1 MSTRDHAHL
10 RTALG
15 AALLGLALVGCSHRD
30 REASPRSGDP
40 ATVRTTSASASA
52 IDGAIAEHWRVQG
65 VKPVGF
71 ADDLTLLRRASL
83 DLLGRIP
90 TVAELDGFVADAAGD
105 RYERAVDRMLASPEH
120 AKHLGITWA
129 DVLLDGSVEPR
140 PKVELSTQ
148 RYLEQQFAGDVA
160 FDRIA
165 TELIGFT
172 GPIEEDSAAGFLVAH
187 GRQRRTTTVAAA
199 TARVFLAA
207 QIQCAQC
214 HDHPSAPFKQEQFY
228 AFAAHYARAGVRP
241 KTDAPKVV
249 ERPRGEQ
256 RLPRPEDA
264 PDEPGGA
271 IVAPA
276 YFGTPT
282 TAKGSRRDALATAIV
297 HDRRFALAVGN
308 RVWAQLFGRGIVE
321 PVDDIPLV
329 GEVPPLLDA
338 VADRVVADGYGI
350 DALLREL
357 VLSTAYR
364 RDARADD
371 VAPARIA
378 AFGQSAIRPLPLASL
393 VQSLTTA
400 GVDHD
405 APVARMLDARRG
417 DLRDLRFA
425 FADDEG
431 ASVDEGPSLQQS
443 LLLIQGKLTD
453 AVATDGRGRALAA
466 ILREHTGEDAR
477 IDALWWR
484 FFGRK
489 PDDAERRLAHEHLA
503 SGEDSEPY
511 EDLVHA
517 MITSTEFI
525 TNH

>member
-1 MSTRDHAHL
+1 MS
-10 RTALG
+10 ALV
-15 AALLGLALVGCSHRD
+15 AALLALPSVACSHRD
-30 REASPRSGDP
+30 REAAPRAGDLEARSP
-40 ATVRTTSASASA
+40 ASSA
-52 IDGAIAEHWRVQG
+52 IDVAITEHWAAHG
-65 VKPVGF
+65 VTPVGF
-71 ADDLTLLRRASL
+71 ADDVTLLRRASL

-90 TVAELDGFVADAAGD
+90 TVAELDAFVADTGTD
-105 RYERAVDRMLASPEH
+105 RYERAVDRMLASPDH
-120 AKHLGITWA
+120 AKHLAVVWA

-140 PKVELSTQ
+140 PKVELGTQ
-148 RYLEQQFAGDVA
+148 RYLEQQFADDVA

-165 TELIGFT
+165 SELIGFT
-172 GPIEEDSAAGFLVAH
+172 GPIEADSAAGFLIAH

-214 HDHPSAPFKQEQFY
+214 HDHPSAPFTQEQFY
-228 AFAAHYARAGVRP
+228 AFAAHYARATIRP
-241 KTDAPKVV
+241 KADAPKIV
-249 ERPRGEQ
+249 ERLRGEQ

-282 TAKGSRRDALATAIV
+282 VSRGSRRDALASLV
-297 HDRRFALAVGN
+297 VEDRRFARALAN
-308 RVWAQLFGRGIVE
+308 RAWAQMFGRGIVE
-321 PVDDIPLV
+321 PVDDLPLV
-329 GEVPPLLDA
+329 GEVPPLLEA
-338 VADRVVADGYGI
+338 VADRVVADGYQI
-350 DALLREL
+350 DAVLREL

-364 RDARADD
+364 RDTRADD
-371 VAPARIA
+371 VVPARTA
-378 AFGQSAIRPLPLASL
+378 AFAQASIRPLPLSSL
-393 VQSLTTA
+393 VQSLTVA
-400 GVDHD
+400 GIDHD
-405 APVARMLDARRG
+405 APVVKMLDARRG

-443 LLLIQGKLTD
+443 LLLLQGKLTD
-453 AVATDGRGRALAA
+453 AIANDGRGRALAA
-466 ILREHTGEDAR
+466 ILREHADMDAR

-484 FFGRK
+484 FYSRK

-503 SGEDSEPY
+503 DAQGNDAY

>member
-1 MSTRDHAHL
+1 MWRP
-10 RTALG
+10 ALF
-15 AALLGLALVGCSHRD
+15 AVLLGLSMTACSHRD
-30 REASPRSGDP
+30 REASPRTGDTAARTP
-40 ATVRTTSASASA
+40 ASSPIDDA
-52 IDGAIAEHWRVQG
+52 IEQHWRTQG
-65 VKPVGF
+65 VTPVAF

-90 TVAELDGFVADAAGD
+90 TVAELDAFVADHGSD

-120 AKHLGITWA
+120 AKHLAVTWA
-129 DVLLDGSVEPR
+129 DVLLDGSVDPK
-140 PKVELSTQ
+140 PKVELTTQ
-148 RYLEQQFAGDVA
+148 KYLEQQFADDVA

-165 TELIGFT
+165 TALIGFT
-172 GPIEEDSAAGFLVAH
+172 GPIEEDSGSGFLVAH

-214 HDHPSAPFKQEQFY
+214 HDHPSAPFTQEQFY
-228 AFAAHYARAGVRP
+228 AFAAHFARAGIRP

-282 TAKGSRRDALATAIV
+282 LGKGSRRDALAASIV
-297 HDRRFALAVGN
+297 EDRRFARALAN
-308 RVWAQLFGRGIVE
+308 RSWAQLFGRGIVE

-329 GEVPPLLDA
+329 GEVPPLLEA
-338 VADRVVADGYGI
+338 LADRVVADNYGI
-350 DALLREL
+350 DVLLREL

-364 RDARADD
+364 RDTRADD
-371 VAPARIA
+371 VNAARLA
-378 AFGQSAIRPLPLASL
+378 AFGQAAIRPLPLPSL
-393 VQSLTTA
+393 IGSMSTA
-400 GVDHD
+400 GVDED
-405 APVARMLDARRG
+405 APVARMLDQRRG

-453 AVATDGRGRALAA
+453 AVATDGRGRALQT
-466 ILREHTGEDAR
+466 ILREHTDEDAR

-489 PDDAERRLAHEHLA
+489 PDDAERRLAHEHLQ
-503 SGEDSEPY
+503 GGKGSEPY